1 MKELDITYNSRSK
14 YMKHANAEIVKYKL
28 TNKNKKGSYNRAN
41 NIKLLAIDGMGREH
55 YLKFVS
61 QEFANELLENSSRS
75 EVINDLKSGYADQLI
90 RNFNK

>member
-1 MKELDITYNSRSK
+1 
-14 YMKHANAEIVKYKL
+14 MKHANAEIVKYKL
-28 TNKNKKGSYNRAN
+28 TNKNKRGSYNKAN

-75 EVINDLKSGYADQLI
+75 EVINDLKSGYADYLI
-90 RNFNK
+90 REFKTT